1 VSFWCAIWQ
10 GERIKIQLY
19 YGIGL
24 DRDKCTAIRFLRISP
39 LFPEERMA
47 ANSRVGSIK
56 SYFRCLKD
64 PRVRQRTRHRLI
76 DIIVIALCGV
86 IANCDGWSDIID
98 FATTR
103 LAWFKRFLTLP
114 NGIPSH
120 DTFERVFAN
129 IDPAVFNRCCI
140 AWLRDVSDLVGLG
153 HLAIDGK
160 TLRGSA
166 SPGLKALHL
175 VSAWASEANLSLGEV
190 AVEGKSNEIKA
201 IPELLKLLDLKGA
214 LVTIDAIGCQ
224 KAIAQQIVD
233 KGGNYLLAVKA
244 NQEHL
249 LEDIQATVAKAVDGA
264 VPKAQVAT
272 ITTTGEGHGRK
283 EQRTCMVI
291 TNLEG
296 IRDRHAW
303 TGLTTVGICV
313 RERTVNGESTADAHY
328 FIASGRLGARK
339 AANALRSHWAIENN
353 LHWHLDV
360 HFGEDRSRLQ
370 ERHAARNFAS
380 MRKLALCVLKRH
392 PAEKSIPRKR
402 KLAAQNPDFLAEILT
417 GAANVEEV

>member
-1 VSFWCAIWQ
+1 MDVT
-10 GERIKIQLY
+10 R
-19 YGIGL
+19 
-24 DRDKCTAIRFLRISP
+24 P
-39 LFPEERMA
+39 PENHMA
-47 ANSRVGSIK
+47 VISRVGSIK
-56 SYFRCLKD
+56 KYFASLKD
-64 PRVRQRTRHRLI
+64 PRVRKRSEHRLI
-76 DIIVIALCGV
+76 DIIAIALCGV
-86 IANCDGWSDIID
+86 IANCDGWTDIID
-98 FATTR
+98 FANNR
-103 LAWFKRFLTLP
+103 FDWFKRFLKLP

-120 DTFERVFAN
+120 DTFERVFAK

-166 SPGLKALHL
+166 SSKHKPLHL
-175 VSAWASEANLSLGEV
+175 VSAWATEAQLSLGEV

-233 KGGNYLLAVKA
+233 KGGDYLLAVKG

-249 LEDIQATVAKAVDGA
+249 LDDIQATVTKALDGEL
-264 VPKAQVAT
+264 PKHQVVMV
-272 ITTTGEGHGRK
+272 TTTAKGHGRI
-283 EQRTCMVI
+283 EQRTHTVI
-291 TNLEG
+291 TNLAA
-296 IRDRHAW
+296 IRDRKLW
-303 TGLTTVGICV
+303 PGLTTVGMCL
-313 RERTVNGESTADAHY
+313 RERTANGKTTMETHY
-328 FIASGRLGARK
+328 FIGSGRLGARK
-339 AANALRSHWAIENN
+339 VAKAMRGHWGIENN

-360 HFGEDRSRLQ
+360 HLGEDRSRIQ
-370 ERHAARNFAS
+370 ERNAARNFAS

-392 PAEKSIPRKR
+392 PAQKSIPRKR

-417 GAANVEEV
+417 GAAKVEEV

>member
-1 VSFWCAIWQ
+1 
-10 GERIKIQLY
+10 
-19 YGIGL
+19 
-24 DRDKCTAIRFLRISP
+24 
-39 LFPEERMA
+39 MA
-47 ANSRVGSIK
+47 AISRVGSIK
-56 SYFRCLKD
+56 RYFRCLKD
-64 PRVRQRTRHRLI
+64 PRVRQRTEHRLI

-98 FATTR
+98 FANNR

-114 NGIPSH
+114 NGIPAH
-120 DTFERVFAN
+120 DTFERVFAK
-129 IDPAVFNRCCI
+129 IDPAIFNRCCM

-166 SPGLKALHL
+166 SSALGPLHL
-175 VSAWASEANLSLGEV
+175 VSAWATQANLSLGEV

-224 KAIAQQIVD
+224 KAIAKQIVD
-233 KGGNYLLAVKA
+233 KGGDYLLAVKA

-249 LEDIQATVAKAVDGA
+249 LEDIQATVTKAVDGA
-264 VPKAQVAT
+264 LPKSAVAT
-272 ITTTGEGHGRK
+272 ITTTAEGHGRT

-291 TNLEG
+291 SNLDA
-296 IRDRHAW
+296 IRDRKAW
-303 TGLTTVGICV
+303 PGLTTVGICV
-313 RERTVNGESTADAHY
+313 RERTVDGKTTAESHY
-328 FIASGRLGARK
+328 FIGSGRLGPRK
-339 AANALRSHWAIENN
+339 AARALRGHWAIENN

-360 HFGEDRSRLQ
+360 HFGEDRSRIQ
-370 ERHAARNFAS
+370 ERNAARNFAS

-392 PAEKSIPRKR
+392 PAQKSIPRKR
-402 KLAAQNPDFLAEILT
+402 KLAAQNPEFLAEIIT
-417 GAANVEEV
+417 GAAKVEEV